1 MVSFVQQKDPSSDTK
16 IWAIKWLPLL
26 MSSLG
31 SFSFHLMTDVLP
43 GLMTA
48 SPLVQEEIANTIGPL
63 ACVLTE
69 NTVVTKLKHDLSFDE
84 SVCNSITFICPDC
97 NDARNQKGDV

>member
-1 MVSFVQQKDPSSDTK
+1 MALKR
-16 IWAIKWLPLL
+16 LPLL
-26 MSSLG
+26 LCSLG

-48 SPLVQEEIANTIGPL
+48 GTAVQEEIAKVIGSL

-69 NTVVTKLKHDLSFDE
+69 NTVVRKMKDGLCFDE
-84 SVCNSITFICPDC
+84 SVCNGITLLCPDC
-97 NDARNQKGDV
+97 DSCDVYKTGDVYLINLQQ